1 MLEFSLLEEG
11 SVAVSD
17 SSESDVS
24 LLITREFSPKLPP
37 DGAMEA
43 VVKNHIQSLKIN
55 FVNGKITY
63 RLTSL
68 RSCNDFANWS
78 HHDFAIIFSSSIYYL
93 SLEKSMMA
101 RQQLSTSSK

>member
-37 DGAMEA
+37 DDVGGIAP
-43 VVKNHIQSLKIN
+43 
-55 FVNGKITY
+55 
-63 RLTSL
+63 
-68 RSCNDFANWS
+68 
-78 HHDFAIIFSSSIYYL
+78 
-93 SLEKSMMA
+93 
-101 RQQLSTSSK
+101 